1 MILITSSIFALIL
14 LLVKLKL
21 MSNVGDSDA
30 IKRIIIEISLL
41 LFITIFPFISLYFN
55 GK

>member
-1 MILITSSIFALIL
+1 MILITSSIFILVL
-14 LLVKLKL
+14 LLAKLKL
-21 MSNVGDSDA
+21 MSEVGDSDA

-41 LFITIFPFISLYFN
+41 SFITIFPFISLYFH

>member
-21 MSNVGDSDA
+21 MSDVGDSDA
-30 IKRIIIEISLL
+30 IRRIII
-41 LFITIFPFISLYFN
+41 
-55 GK
+55 

>member
-1 MILITSSIFALIL
+1 MILITSSIFILVL

-21 MSNVGDSDA
+21 MSEVGDSDA

-41 LFITIFPFISLYFN
+41 LFITIFPFISLYFH